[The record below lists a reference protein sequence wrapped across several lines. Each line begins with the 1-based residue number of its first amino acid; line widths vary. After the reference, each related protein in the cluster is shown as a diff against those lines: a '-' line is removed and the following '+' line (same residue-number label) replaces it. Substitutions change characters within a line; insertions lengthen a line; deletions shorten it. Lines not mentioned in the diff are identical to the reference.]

1 MNIIRAWACGVLAS
15 GGLVLG
21 AWAQAPAAP
30 TAPVAPVAPVAP
42 AKPSTPAK
50 PAAPAM
56 PEPSGCLVAEFK
68 TLSLAQPEVKARIQA
83 AREWLG
89 RNAARCTPE
98 QLSAVRSNSPLW
110 LGTALTPEISG
121 QIEGAIEARISG
133 NPALM
138 GALYESVGKEGK
150 ERTEVY
156 RNPTPRAPVVQRMD
170 MPAVLSGAIN
180 SGNVTGPSTSVVTQ
194 TGNQNQGASQSPGA
208 AQVGATGNA
217 VAAGAG
223 TAVGGAV
230 AGPAGAGAPANAQ

>member
-1 MNIIRAWACGVLAS
+1 MNINRVVRFACGAGLGLAVS
-15 GGLVLG
+15 
-21 AWAQAPAAP
+21 AWAQTPAP
-30 TAPVAPVAPVAP
+30 TP
-42 AKPSTPAK
+42 
-50 PAAPAM
+50 PAAPAAAAKRTAPSASAPKSM

-68 TLSLAQPEVKARIQA
+68 TLSLSQPEVQARSQA
-83 AREWLG
+83 ARDWLR
-89 RNAARCTPE
+89 RNLARCTPE

-110 LGTALTPEISG
+110 LGTALTPEIGG

-156 RNPTPRAPVVQRMD
+156 RNPTPRAPLVQRMD

-217 VAAGAG
+217 AGAG
-223 TAVGGAV
+223 AGSAVGGAL
-230 AGPAGAGAPANAQ
+230 AGPAEVGLPANAQ